1 MEATKLAAEHRTT
14 VRKGIGALR
23 RSGLLPAVMYS
34 ADKQPLSLQLNS
46 REASKTLNRIQGT
59 VLIDLAVKDATHKTL
74 VREVQR
80 NFITDEILHVDFY
93 EVAMDRLMRVKI
105 PVRLVGNAYAVT
117 SLGGILVR
125 GLTDIEI
132 ECLPGDLVSEIRVDM
147 EPLKEINMALS
158 VNDIKLPEK
167 IKMISH
173 GDDMIARVTYASLEE
188 ITTEKPEVVAGE
200 VEVVEKGKK
209 LEEGAEGEA
218 ATPAKPVR
226 ARKAGAAPAKAGAA
240 PAKAAAPAAPAKE
253 KKK

>member
-1 MEATKLAAEHRTT
+1 MEATKLTAEHRTT
-14 VRKGIGALR
+14 VRKGLGTLR
-23 RSGLLPAVMYS
+23 RNGLLPAVMYS

-46 REASKTLNRIQGT
+46 REASKTINRIQGT

-125 GLTDIEI
+125 GLPEIEI
-132 ECLPGDLVSEIRVDM
+132 ECLPGDLVSEIRVDL
-147 EPLKEINMALS
+147 EPLKEINTALY

-173 GDDMIARVTYASLEE
+173 GDEMIARVTYASLEE
-188 ITTEKPEVVAGE
+188 ITAEKPEVAAGE

-218 ATPAKPVR
+218 ATPAKP
-226 ARKAGAAPAKAGAA
+226 GAAPAKAGAA
-240 PAKAAAPAAPAKE
+240 PAKAAAPAAKAAAPAKE
-253 KKK
+253 GKK